1 MHVLHCPNG
10 IHPVLLEPL
19 VFPFRAQLS
28 GWLTPLLGGEPI
40 RRRRTS
46 MAAVATAMMVSCALA
61 MHVLAVS
68 GELDAKVVNWWS
80 FAAVSGLAFATV
92 LIRSGW
98 SERLADP
105 SMTQFQMQ
113 WALTW
118 NAVAYVIA
126 GPLRALVLPVL
137 VIILMYGIFGRNRR
151 QTVSLMLYSMGLYT
165 LAVFIAAH
173 LQSPR
178 PTNAMVAAHLTIV
191 MLSLVAGTLM
201 CLQVQSIRA
210 RLRQQ
215 KRELE
220 SALVQI
226 RDLAMRDELTGLF
239 NRRQMSELMALE
251 LRRCERSGQPLL
263 LAQLDID
270 LFKEINDTHGHTA
283 GDRALKAFA
292 DVVSGE
298 LRSGDVL
305 ARWGGEEFVLLLS
318 EARKS
323 HAAELLERL
332 RKSVECAS
340 IPGDGEDIGMTVS
353 IGWTEHQR
361 GEPLEATLERADSAL
376 YEAKRMGRNRVVRVD
391 ATSHVRRCDVHRTW
405 HTQDEK
411 ERVQSTEMR
420 RTEAIGA
427 AAPQ

>member
-1 MHVLHCPNG
+1 M
-10 IHPVLLEPL
+10 
-19 VFPFRAQLS
+19 
-28 GWLTPLLGGEPI
+28 
-40 RRRRTS
+40 
-46 MAAVATAMMVSCALA
+46 
-61 MHVLAVS
+61 
-68 GELDAKVVNWWS
+68 DAKVVNWWS

-105 SMTQFQMQ
+105 LPLQMNGRY
-113 WALTW
+113 
-118 NAVAYVIA
+118 NAGLRTP
-126 GPLRALVLPVL
+126 GPCAHWCCRPGHHPR
-137 VIILMYGIFGRNRR
+137 GIFGRNRR
-151 QTVSLMLYSMGLYT
+151 QTVSPCCTPWALYT

-361 GEPLEATLERADSAL
+361 GEPPKPR
-376 YEAKRMGRNRVVRVD
+376 
-391 ATSHVRRCDVHRTW
+391 
-405 HTQDEK
+405 
-411 ERVQSTEMR
+411 
-420 RTEAIGA
+420 
-427 AAPQ
+427 